1 MQPGQLVECQETI
14 IGEWGDCCCC
24 YCVSPLLKECPPP
37 SSSHLLLLIHT
48 EQVGRGING
57 LKTAVITLSELGL
70 RISSIAAVKA
80 AILLSQCW
88 KIPMLPASGFW
99 CHRIS
104 LSWQNQAA
112 VQEGRR
118 RGWKQNREK
127 QSWTK
132 IIRVL
137 LKSGGRNKDAGERS
151 GLEQLLSPDQRCD
164 LFTLRR
170 RSLVGTFL
178 HTHY

>member
-14 IGEWGDCCCC
+14 IGEWRDCCC

-48 EQVGRGING
+48 EQVGRGIKG
-57 LKTAVITLSELGL
+57 LKTAVITLSEPGL
-70 RISSIAAVKA
+70 RISSIAPVKA

-99 CHRIS
+99 CHCIS

-112 VQEGRR
+112 VQEE
-118 RGWKQNREK
+118 RGGGVKTKQGK
-127 QSWTK
+127 TK
-132 IIRVL
+132 L
-137 LKSGGRNKDAGERS
+137 NENNKSLIKVGGRNKDAGERS
-151 GLEQLLSPDQRCD
+151 GLEQLLSSERAVIY
-164 LFTLRR
+164 
-170 RSLVGTFL
+170 S
-178 HTHY
+178 H